1 MYRNRTGI
9 VVCTGRDCRQPQFAV
24 GGGVIILQISRSH
37 QRHYAIVGYRTTQV
51 ACAVIDQVAFGAD
64 LRCAVDKN
72 IVVIGGLAVQLLP
85 GAVDDGIAPNPDLTV
100 IRGQGAAFLYH
111 QAGIAG
117 HNMGSHCG
125 IVCDIDLRHSLDER
139 NGCLTG
145 IDIGNRE
152 FGRVGACL
160 RSADTGADFR
170 LSGDI
175 DGRPGRYSFLI
186 GSHHKAHIT
195 AVYRYGHRADR
206 GSRVDSLPQ
215 TENIAFIIFSII
227 LAVFQLN
234 IGCIYCNRA
243 LDNGI
248 ACTENVLH
256 MRSVGIDRNIAAY
269 VTAQGSVDFRQIIR
283 CGRSSFVPCPCIF
296 IGVDRNVAAYR
307 IIAHSTGIESKAIAC
322 ANNRPV
328 AT

>member
-1 MYRNRTGI
+1 M
-9 VVCTGRDCRQPQFAV
+9 
-24 GGGVIILQISRSH
+24 
-37 QRHYAIVGYRTTQV
+37 
-51 ACAVIDQVAFGAD
+51 IDQVAVGAN

-72 IVVIGGLAVQLLP
+72 IVVIVSLAVQLLP
-85 GAVDDGIAPNPDLTV
+85 GAVNDSIAPNPDLTV
-100 IRGQGAAFLYH
+100 IRCQAAAFLYQ

-152 FGRVGACL
+152 FGRIRTCL
-160 RSADTGADFR
+160 CSADTGADFR

-175 DGRPGRYSFLI
+175 DGRPGRYSCLI
-186 GSHHKAHIT
+186 GSHHKAHIA
-195 AVYRYGHRADR
+195 AVYRYGHRAVG
-206 GSRVDSLPQ
+206 GSWDTSFPQ
-215 TENIAFIIFSII
+215 AEKIAFIIFSII

-234 IGCIYCNRA
+234 IGCIYCNRTM
-243 LDNGI
+243 DNGI
-248 ACTENVLH
+248 TCTENILH

-283 CGRSSFVPCPCIF
+283 VGHSSFVPCPCIF

>member
-9 VVCTGRDCRQPQFAV
+9 IVCTGRDCRQPQFAV

-51 ACAVIDQVAFGAD
+51 ACAVIDQMAVGAD

-72 IVVIGGLAVQLLP
+72 IVVIVGLAVQLLP
-85 GAVDDGIAPNPDLTV
+85 GAVNDSIAPNPDLTV

-111 QAGIAG
+111 QASIAG

-160 RSADTGADFR
+160 CSADTSANFR

-175 DGRPGRYSFLI
+175 NGRPRRYSFLI

-195 AVYRYGHRADR
+195 AVYRYSYRTV
-206 GSRVDSLPQ
+206 GSSRDASFPQ
-215 TENIAFIIFSII
+215 TENISLVVFSIVLTI
-227 LAVFQLN
+227 FQFN
-234 IGCIYCNRA
+234 IGCI
-243 LDNGI
+243 
-248 ACTENVLH
+248 
-256 MRSVGIDRNIAAY
+256 DRN
-269 VTAQGSVDFRQIIR
+269 
-283 CGRSSFVPCPCIF
+283 
-296 IGVDRNVAAYR
+296 
-307 IIAHSTGIESKAIAC
+307 
-322 ANNRPV
+322 
-328 AT
+328 

>member
-9 VVCTGRDCRQPQFAV
+9 VVCTGRYCRQTQFTLI
-24 GGGVIILQISRSH
+24 GGVIILQISRSH
-37 QRHYAIVGYRTTQV
+37 QRHYAIVSYRTTQV
-51 ACAVIDQVAFGAD
+51 ACAVIDQVAVGAD
-64 LRCAVDKN
+64 LRSAVDKN
-72 IVVIGGLAVQLLP
+72 IVVIVGLAVQLLP
-85 GAVDDGIAPNPDLTV
+85 GAVNDSIAPNPDLTV

-111 QAGIAG
+111 QSSIAA
-117 HNMGSHCG
+117 HNVSSHIG
-125 IVCDIDLRHSLDER
+125 IVSNIDLRHHFNVR
-139 NGCLTG
+139 NGCLTV

-160 RSADTGADFR
+160 CSADTGADFR
-170 LSGDI
+170 LSGYI
-175 DGRPGRYSFLI
+175 DGGTSRCSGLI
-186 GSHHKAHIT
+186 GNHHKAHIA
-195 AVYRYGHRADR
+195 AVYRYGHWAFG
-206 GSRVDSLPQ
+206 GSWDTSFPQ

-248 ACTENVLH
+248 TCTENILH

-283 CGRSSFVPCPCIF
+283 VGCSSFVPCPCIF
-296 IGVDRNVAAYR
+296 IGVDRNVAVYR
-307 IIAHSTGIESKAIAC
+307 IIALNAGIESKAIAC
-322 ANNRPV
+322 ADNRPV
-328 AT
+328 GT